1 MIVGFANPLA
11 PLLPG
16 RRVVLASCAAEPA
29 ALAPAAESPPPVH
42 VDTSSSPT
50 LHVSAALSRW
60 SCGRALRSGWRLSRT
75 TLSAPLAPPTPSL
88 SVTLEDGLPMA
99 GEEEEDGDVC
109 LAERFAATGKT
120 IYIVSKGERILFI
133 LN

>member
-1 MIVGFANPLA
+1 
-11 PLLPG
+11 
-16 RRVVLASCAAEPA
+16 
-29 ALAPAAESPPPVH
+29 
-42 VDTSSSPT
+42 
-50 LHVSAALSRW
+50 
-60 SCGRALRSGWRLSRT
+60 
-75 TLSAPLAPPTPSL
+75 
-88 SVTLEDGLPMA
+88 MA